1 MTGVCKVQMKHLRGT
16 TFFSFFFV
24 FILAGFL
31 TGCDKLSSNKNKQ
44 PAQSGSGSTATSAPV
59 SSIPQGEVV
68 ASVNGVPLSTG
79 DIELRIQE
87 LKSLVQGAG
96 QQWKPISKDQLQ
108 ALLEDLINSE
118 VMTQAALGAR
128 LDQNPDAQRKMAYAR
143 RQLMTQEWAK
153 SMQDKL
159 TVGEEDIGK
168 FYSQKPEQFRE
179 PPRVQLRRIVV
190 ADEAAAKRAMASL
203 YGESSDF
210 GALAQQISEGP
221 EAAEGGL
228 MPKSIMRR
236 QDAALV
242 YRTVKDAD
250 DAGVAVLEPALESA
264 AFSVADVNGISNY
277 AKGADGK
284 FYIFQ
289 LAEKKEGQQRDL
301 AAVHD
306 NIKAYLTIQKVQ
318 EAIVNL
324 KQNAK
329 IDRFNDR
336 LEQVKQ

>member
-16 TFFSFFFV
+16 TFFSLFFV

-31 TGCDKLSSNKNKQ
+31 TGCDKLSSNKNK
-44 PAQSGSGSTATSAPV
+44 PDQSGGGSTATSAPAPSV
-59 SSIPQGEVV
+59 PQGEVL

-96 QQWKPISKDQLQ
+96 QQWKPISNEQLQ

-118 VMTQAALGAR
+118 VMTQAALGSR
-128 LDQNPDAQRKMAYAR
+128 LDQSPESQRKMAYAR

-159 TVGEEDIGK
+159 TVNEDDIQAYYEK
-168 FYSQKPEQFRE
+168 NKQSFRE

-190 ADEAAAKRAMASL
+190 ADEAAAKRAMGSL

-210 GALAQQISEGP
+210 GALAQQVSEGP
-221 EAAEGGL
+221 EAPDGGL
-228 MPKSIMRR
+228 MPKWIMRR
-236 QDAALV
+236 QDAALL
-242 YRTVKDAD
+242 YRTLADAD
-250 DAGVAVLEPALESA
+250 AAGVAILDPALEAA
-264 AFSVADVNGISNY
+264 AFSVTELNGISNY
-277 AKGADGK
+277 AKGTDGK
-284 FYIFQ
+284 YSIFQ
-289 LAEKKEGQQRDL
+289 LAEKKDGEQREL

-306 NIKAYLTIQKVQ
+306 NIKAFLTIQKVQ
-318 EAIVNL
+318 DAIVNL
-324 KQNAK
+324 KQQAK
-329 IDRFNDR
+329 VERFVDR
-336 LEQVKQ
+336 LGQVKQ